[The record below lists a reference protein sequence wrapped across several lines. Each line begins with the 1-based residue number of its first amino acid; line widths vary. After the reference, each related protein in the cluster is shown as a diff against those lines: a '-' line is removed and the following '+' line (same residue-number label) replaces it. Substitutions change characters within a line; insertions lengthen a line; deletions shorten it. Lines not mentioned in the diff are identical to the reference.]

1 MQAGQVSMAP
11 DVLAAAAPVASTAI
25 VDTLWQRSV
34 QERVQAAAI
43 AITIE
48 GSAASL
54 LAFAQF
60 CWWQE
65 GVKACE
71 LVLLQLLALA
81 RACPWPAAETVLRH
95 HGERTE
101 PEEGCGLHLR
111 ARWVLVGAAV

>member
-1 MQAGQVSMAP
+1 MSVAP
-11 DVLAAAAPVASTAI
+11 SVLDAPVAATTTS
-25 VDTLWQRSV
+25 VDTLWQRYV
-34 QERVQAAAI
+34 QEGVQAAAA

-54 LAFAQF
+54 LAFAQL

-65 GVKACE
+65 GVKASE

-95 HGERTE
+95 HGEQT
-101 PEEGCGLHLR
+101 
-111 ARWVLVGAAV
+111 

>member
-1 MQAGQVSMAP
+1 MQAGPVSVAP
-11 DVLAAAAPVASTAI
+11 GVLGAPVATTTS
-25 VDTLWQRSV
+25 VDTLWQRYV
-34 QERVQAAAI
+34 QEGVQAAAA

-54 LAFAQF
+54 LAFAQL

-65 GVKACE
+65 GIKASE

>member
-1 MQAGQVSMAP
+1 MQAGPVSVAP
-11 DVLAAAAPVASTAI
+11 GVLGAPVASTTS
-25 VDTLWQRSV
+25 VDMLWQRYV
-34 QERVQAAAI
+34 QEGVQAAAV

-54 LAFAQF
+54 LAFAQL

-65 GVKACE
+65 GVKASE

-95 HGERTE
+95 QGE
-101 PEEGCGLHLR
+101 
-111 ARWVLVGAAV
+111 LVVSE